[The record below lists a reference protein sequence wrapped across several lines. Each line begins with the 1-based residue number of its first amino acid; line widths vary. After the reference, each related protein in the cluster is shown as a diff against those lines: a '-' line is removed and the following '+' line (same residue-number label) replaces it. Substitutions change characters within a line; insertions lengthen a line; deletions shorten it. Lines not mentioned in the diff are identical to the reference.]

1 VVSIFFAIIF
11 LLHFSY
17 PLPSSVIEMISKS
30 FIVIQAF
37 IAFIIIASSLTYSVN
52 AAAIAPARQFL
63 FLGLVDREDLC

>member
-1 VVSIFFAIIF
+1 
-11 LLHFSY
+11 
-17 PLPSSVIEMISKS
+17 MISKS

-63 FLGLVDREDLC
+63 FLCLVDRFANLQFRVCPRSAPGLSGDGPI